1 MYQLSPNIEL
11 LFTEAGPDLADRIRA
26 AAAAGFDAVEMWGTL
41 DRDVPSLAKALADTG
56 VSMTSV
62 LAEPRT
68 NFAMPWET
76 MDAFFAGLDRG
87 VENARLLGSPRIVLG
102 SGSGFGGA
110 KADEEPRAAR
120 RDLHRGRPAD
130 PGLGREAGA
139 RGGQHPGRPSRRA
152 AGPHRRRRAGRPG
165 GRLGAPSACSTTSTT
180 RSPRART
187 RPPSWPTPPASSTT
201 CRSPTPPA
209 AASPAAAAS
218 TGPRAWPSS
227 GRPATTARSGWST
240 CRRSRRRPPSST
252 SAPVAAA
259 A

>member
-11 LFTEAGPDLADRIRA
+11 LFTEAGPTSPTGSGRRPPPVRRRGDV
-26 AAAAGFDAVEMWGTL
+26 GHL

-110 KADEEPRAAR
+110 KRIKNHERLAEIFT
-120 RDLHRGRPAD
+120 
-130 PGLGREAGA
+130 EAVSG
-139 RGGQHPGRPSRRA
+139 
-152 AGPHRRRRAGRPG
+152 
-165 GRLGAPSACSTTSTT
+165 
-180 RSPRART
+180 PRAR
-187 RPPSWPTPPASSTT
+187 A
-201 CRSPTPPA
+201 
-209 AASPAAAAS
+209 
-218 TGPRAWPSS
+218 
-227 GRPATTARSGWST
+227 
-240 CRRSRRRPPSST
+240 
-252 SAPVAAA
+252 
-259 A
+259 